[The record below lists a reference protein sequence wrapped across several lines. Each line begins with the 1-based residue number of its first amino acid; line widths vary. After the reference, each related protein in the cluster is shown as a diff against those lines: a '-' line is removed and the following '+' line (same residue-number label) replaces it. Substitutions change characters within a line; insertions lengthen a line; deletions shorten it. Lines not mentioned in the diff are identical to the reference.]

1 MTFRLQIRDLFSLQD
16 GRTVLAGVDE
26 GGGAKTFP
34 AGGPVDVWVDDRKVA
49 TVHVFPE
56 IPLRPITTDPERLI
70 AVSTREPT
78 GLTRELAQTG
88 RCRLQAAAP
97 PGPRELV
104 GAGASSQ
111 PRDAG

>member
-1 MTFRLQIRDLFSLQD
+1 MIFRLQIQELFSMQD

-49 TVHVFPE
+49 TVHVHPE
-56 IPLRPITTDPERLI
+56 IPLRPISTDPERLI

-78 GLTRELAQTG
+78 GLTRELVLTG

-97 PGPRELV
+97 PGPPELV
-104 GAGASSQ
+104 GAGAASR
-111 PRDAG
+111 PPEGG

>member
-34 AGGPVDVWVDDRKVA
+34 AGGPVDVWVDGRKIA
-49 TVHVFPE
+49 TVRVFPDML
-56 IPLRPITTDPERLI
+56 LRPLTTDPERLI
-70 AVSTREPT
+70 AVSTWEPT
-78 GLTRELAQTG
+78 GLTRELAQAG
-88 RCRLQAAAP
+88 KCWLQAAEP

-104 GAGASSQ
+104 AAGASSL
-111 PRDAG
+111 PPEDG